1 MKKVLLGTTALA
13 VAGGFAVS
21 GAQAAEVKVGGY
33 MNQYFYFSDAELNT
47 GDGYSNATD
56 GDQRDESQF
65 DTYQDVEVHFDASQK
80 LDNGITVAANV
91 QLEGQDS
98 GDTVDEAYL
107 TISGSFGQIL
117 IGSENAPNYKM
128 GYWSPSVSSL
138 GIESGDVA
146 TMAGGTVNDVDR
158 AFGTGVPRGN
168 WNDSQHIAYYT
179 PRIVG
184 FQAGI
189 AYAPKES
196 QSAFPQGSNQSAVH
210 ENGVSGAI
218 NYSGDFMG
226 VGLSAALGGFH
237 WGSGVAKNVASTAF
251 TNANSDNFYGAHFGA
266 GISFAGFSVGG
277 SIAGTGGALSAT
289 ESGEATSYHAGIS
302 YGQGPW
308 GVSFTYSQSEAEG
321 AEQQSAVT
329 GVDADRQD
337 EQQQWEV
344 AASYSLG
351 QGVGLMGSVWYYEED
366 GEGVENANTTDSFEA
381 IGVATGIEFSF

>member
-13 VAGGFAVS
+13 VAGGFAMS
-21 GAQAAEVKVGGY
+21 EANAAEVKVGGY

-47 GDGYSNATD
+47 GSGFTNAPDT
-56 GDQRDESQF
+56 GELNEGQF
-65 DTYQDVEVHFDASQK
+65 DTYQDVEISFDASQK

-98 GDTVDEAYL
+98 SDTIDEAYM

-117 IGSENAPNYKM
+117 LGSENAPNYKM
-128 GYWSPSVSSL
+128 GYFSPSVSSL

-146 TMAGGTVNDVDR
+146 TLAGGAVNDVDR

-179 PRIVG
+179 PRIMG

-189 AYAPKES
+189 AYAPKEG
-196 QSAFPQGSNQSAVH
+196 QTAFPQGSNQSAVL

-218 NYSGDFMG
+218 NYTGEIAG
-226 VGLSAALGGFH
+226 IGLDAALGGFS
-237 WGSGVAKNVASTAF
+237 WGGSTEKGVANIGNGAVEDS
-251 TNANSDNFYGAHFGA
+251 FYGAHFGA

-277 SIAGTGGALSAT
+277 SIAGTGGALSST
-289 ESGEATSYHAGIS
+289 ESGEATSYHAGVS
-302 YGQGPW
+302 YGTGPW
-308 GVSFTYSQSEAEG
+308 GVSFTYSVSEAEG
-321 AEQQSAVT
+321 AEGA
-329 GVDADRQD
+329 GAADERQD
-337 EQQQWEV
+337 DQQQWEV

-366 GEGVENANTTDSFEA
+366 GEGIENANTTDSFEA